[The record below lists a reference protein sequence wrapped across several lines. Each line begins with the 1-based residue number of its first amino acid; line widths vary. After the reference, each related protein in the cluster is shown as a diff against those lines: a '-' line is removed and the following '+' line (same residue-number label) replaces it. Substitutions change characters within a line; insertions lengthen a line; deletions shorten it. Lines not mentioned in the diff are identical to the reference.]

1 MWSKMFDA
9 CVRCGRTAYKHV
21 SKGLCNSCYLSDY
34 RQSHAAEL
42 KDMKHR
48 WYLKNV
54 TPLAAKLKREQF
66 HFSGMREAA
75 LQRDN
80 YKCCDCGTTEKLVV
94 HHTDCNGRGSKSPNN
109 ALRNLKTLCR
119 ACHINAHRVELQV
132 AAGLL
137 LKRAQRKLK
146 PTRLMKFKHTKRWS
160 HHHDKCV
167 QCGNSDLRHAGFG
180 LCFKCYQNKRSAIRR
195 NQLKI

>member
-132 AAGLL
+132 AA
-137 LKRAQRKLK
+137 QR
-146 PTRLMKFKHTKRWS
+146 
-160 HHHDKCV
+160 
-167 QCGNSDLRHAGFG
+167 GNDGRSLAGKEEAWRPPIHG
-180 LCFKCYQNKRSAIRR
+180 ALCLYTHCARGRVGPE
-195 NQLKI
+195 